1 MVIDVKEIE
10 ATGEMTSYARNK
22 LRKLNMT
29 IRSLAL
35 CMFEK
40 EWTVKV
46 NGKTIRASIK
56 DDKDNEETP
65 VCKKRNH
72 SEPLDGPAAKR

>member
-1 MVIDVKEIE
+1 MIDVKEIK
-10 ATGEMTSYARNK
+10 ATENMTSYARNK
-22 LRKLNMT
+22 LRKLNMS

-35 CMFEK
+35 SMFGE
-40 EWTVKV
+40 EWTIKA

-72 SEPLDGPAAKR
+72 SEPLDC